1 MRTGMMRQLDNSD
14 EGREKGEWEEKTRGV
29 EQQRDEER
37 RGRKR
42 MAREG
47 RRMGGPVE
55 GK

>member
-1 MRTGMMRQLDNSD
+1 M
-14 EGREKGEWEEKTRGV
+14 